1 MLQQV
6 IKQERERITRLKI
19 QMEDSKRKEI
29 DQRMEEAATKIQRAF
44 RRRREGKTMILHIKD
59 LMKRL
64 MEAEK
69 AKVKLFDTLTSM
81 QDETMKYWFSY
92 LAKNIEVSS
101 NVLC

>member
-19 QMEDSKRKEI
+19 QMEENKRKEI